1 MDLMSI
7 RRGLMSQMAQKK
19 YLWKTVTLEED
30 HTSDSTGLI
39 TYWVQFLGIQ
49 SQDDKENYTWAIVFQ
64 NNTLTNIA
72 ADFICGVYNG
82 NTFKSMSARDK
93 WSNLSASQMRSMYAS
108 TGTVIYVFK
117 LPR

>member
-1 MDLMSI
+1 MDMMEV
-7 RRGLMSQMAQKK
+7 RRRVMLSMAQVK

-64 NNTLTNIA
+64 NNILTNIA

-93 WSNLSASQMRSMYAS
+93 WSNNSISQARSMYAS
-108 TGTVIYVFK
+108 AGTVIYVFK